1 MRWVRLGDLISP
13 SGRRAGT
20 AHNLPVYSVT
30 KHAGFVPSEHYFQKR
45 IFSEDTSDYKV
56 VDAGEFA
63 YATIHLDEGSIGIA
77 PEVAVVSPMYT
88 VFSVDSEMIC
98 NAYLLRL
105 LKSPLMMARYKT
117 IGRGAVHR
125 RKSISIVALSA
136 LKVPIPT
143 INEQRHIVAVL
154 DEVDARIAVRRKQTE
169 SLAELSRTT
178 YREMFDSVPAEC
190 RLEDLAECRKDAIRT
205 GPFGS
210 QLLKSEYVDDGV
222 PVLGL
227 ENVVSNEFRWSA
239 GRCITAEKYA
249 QLKRYTVRPH
259 DVLISIMGTV
269 GRCVV
274 VPEGI
279 PLMVNTKHICA
290 ITLDRSRVEPEFV
303 RATFLYSSAAR
314 RHLARETK
322 GAIMAGLNMGIIR
335 GVPMPM
341 SPMVRQREYVQRIK
355 TIRAQIDLVERALA
369 LDEELLASLQS
380 RAFRGAL

>member
-154 DEVDARIAVRRKQTE
+154 DEVDARIAVRRQQIDILSETVDAALRNLMEAVGECRCRRVLLEDVVICIE
-169 SLAELSRTT
+169 SGLSPACESR
-178 YREMFDSVPAEC
+178 PAEDSEWGVLKLGAVTYGDF
-190 RLEDLAECRKDAIRT
+190 REYENKAYLGDLA
-205 GPFGS
+205 
-210 QLLKSEYVDDGV
+210 
-222 PVLGL
+222 GL
-227 ENVVSNEFRWSA
+227 RAKE
-239 GRCITAEKYA
+239 
-249 QLKRYTVRPH
+249 VRPG
-259 DVLISIMGTV
+259 DVLMARKNTPDLV
-269 GRCVV
+269 GSVV
-274 VPEGI
+274 LVRDVRPGLSLPDLI
-279 PLMVNTKHICA
+279 FRIR
-290 ITLDRSRVEPEFV
+290 LDRTQVEPSF
-303 RATFLYSSAAR
+303 FQSLMMSSWTR
-314 RHLARETK
+314 PR
-322 GAIMAGLNMGIIR
+322 
-335 GVPMPM
+335 V
-341 SPMVRQREYVQRIK
+341 
-355 TIRAQIDLVERALA
+355 RALA
-369 LDEELLASLQS
+369 GGSAKSMSKTVQIGRASC
-380 RAFRGAL
+380 RERV